1 MGDTDGT
8 VQIVRLR
15 VARQALGQWLQPA
28 LQRLED
34 VMKNERFISGIF
46 NYCDYWCERC
56 AFTRR
61 CRNFS
66 MGREIEQEARGEKAD
81 DDATHAAF
89 WSRLADKVREATV
102 FRNAED
108 RADENEFDLG
118 ETPDS
123 EFEARLDA
131 RRQAVDE
138 HPLVRLAHTYMDRA
152 GAWLKTA
159 DKDLKAVA
167 QELLEAAK
175 SKFAD
180 GDYEEEAREI
190 GEMIEVVAWYH
201 TLIPPKLARAVDGLL
216 GKDDAEHEI
225 LVEVRLEDANGSG
238 KVVLAAIE
246 RSAAAWV
253 RLREI
258 LPNREDE
265 ILDMLAI
272 LSRLQ
277 RGIHAA
283 LPGARAF
290 LRPGFDKT
298 EDQQAD

>member
-1 MGDTDGT
+1 
-8 VQIVRLR
+8 
-15 VARQALGQWLQPA
+15 
-28 LQRLED
+28 
-34 VMKNERFISGIF
+34 MKNDRFISGIF

-66 MGREIEQEARGEKAD
+66 MGRELEREARGEKTN

-89 WSRLADKVREATV
+89 WNRLADKVREATV
-102 FRNAED
+102 FGK
-108 RADENEFDLG
+108 ADEWADESEFDVG
-118 ETPDS
+118 QTPDPA
-123 EFEARLDA
+123 FEARLDA
-131 RRQAVDE
+131 HRQAVE
-138 HPLVRLAHTYMDRA
+138 KHPLVSTAHAYMERV

-159 DKDLKAVA
+159 DEDLKTVA
-167 QELLEAAK
+167 QGLLEAAG

-180 GDYEEEAREI
+180 GDYEEEAIEI

-201 TLIPPKLARAVDGLL
+201 TLIPPKLARAIGGLL
-216 GKDDAEHEI
+216 ERDDEQGDLADVLAES
-225 LVEVRLEDANGSG
+225 RRDDANGSG

-265 ILDMLAI
+265 ILDMLV
-272 LSRLQ
+272 LLNRLR

-283 LPGARAF
+283 LPGAQAF
-290 LRPGFDKT
+290 LRPGFDK
-298 EDQQAD
+298 EADGYSLAHP